1 MMKLFVFT
9 SLLVLFSCS
18 PKSSEYARDS
28 RIDDKEILADNFEGS
43 PEEELAYMLRKESGV
58 IVSERY
64 GRFAVRIRG
73 LSNSLNNPSPPLYVI
88 NGISIGHDFDVAAQS
103 IAGTKIKSIKVLKDQ
118 QASFY
123 GVRGSGGVIE
133 IKTN

>member
-1 MMKLFVFT
+1 MKYIILIST
-9 SLLVLFSCS
+9 LGLLFSCS
-18 PKSSEYARDS
+18 RTYSDTS
-28 RIDDKEILADNFEGS
+28 RQSKIDNKEILADNFQGS
-43 PEEELAYMLRKESGV
+43 PQEELAYMLRKESGV

-73 LSNSLNNPSPPLYVI
+73 LSNSIKNPSPPLYVL
-88 NGISIGHDFDVAAQS
+88 NGITLGHDFDVAAES
-103 IAGTKIKSIKVLKDQ
+103 IMGSDIKSIKVLKDQ

-123 GVRGSGGVIE
+123 GVQGSGGVIE